1 MQFHW
6 IYLPTFVGLKNGSY
20 LRLQHFKKSRQM
32 GTELEIET
40 ITASEHKNGNIARI
54 GNEYIGQGKKW

>member
-1 MQFHW
+1 
-6 IYLPTFVGLKNGSY
+6 
-20 LRLQHFKKSRQM
+20 M